1 MHRRSI
7 SVQNVLLQRAQG
19 HWRTQVAEQFAVLS
33 VATEEMADE
42 NRRLKEGSLW
52 NCGKHVFVAHEV

>member
-1 MHRRSI
+1 M
-7 SVQNVLLQRAQG
+7 QRAQG